1 MPTVFPTVLWESLGK
16 KSPFPP
22 IPAKPSSL
30 GIRQAQAKGQ
40 LKIVHLAKGAIL
52 KIDTHTEDLEWPK
65 NSAAASWGGGVTG
78 CSRESETQRSYQI
91 EGSKQPLN
99 METLE
104 SGKVL
109 GTTTVSF

>member
-52 KIDTHTEDLEWPK
+52 KIETHTEDLEWPK
-65 NSAAASWGGGVTG
+65 NSAAAAASWG
-78 CSRESETQRSYQI
+78 S
-91 EGSKQPLN
+91 LD
-99 METLE
+99 
-104 SGKVL
+104 VL
-109 GTTTVSF
+109 GSLRPKSHIRYRAASNP

>member
-52 KIDTHTEDLEWPK
+52 KLDTHTEDLEWPK
-65 NSAAASWGGGVTG
+65 NSAAAAASWG
-78 CSRESETQRSYQI
+78 S
-91 EGSKQPLN
+91 LD
-99 METLE
+99 
-104 SGKVL
+104 VL
-109 GTTTVSF
+109 GSLRPKGHIR